1 MKKNPDATAV
11 TRQNLVDAFCI
22 LLNKKPVEKIT
33 INAISEKAG
42 YNRST
47 FYKYFCDVYAIL
59 EYVENIV
66 IAQIKENFQKNISPS
81 NFEETFLQAF
91 TKIQSDKASYFEVLF
106 NFNNRQR
113 FTQRLIQEISP
124 IFMQTFSLPPENP
137 KSKYLTEIY
146 FQTVLSALICWLD
159 NNRDLKLEEMSKII
173 GNVLTS
179 GVVTEIAKERI

>member
-1 MKKNPDATAV
+1 MKKNPELTEN

-22 LLNKKPVEKIT
+22 LLKKKPVQKIT

-81 NFEETFLQAF
+81 NFEETFLKAF
-91 TKIQSDKASYFEVLF
+91 TKIQSDKAFYFNVLF
-106 NFNNRQR
+106 NSDNRQR
-113 FTQRLIQEISP
+113 FIQRLIQEISP
-124 IFMQTFSLPPENP
+124 IFMQTFNLPPENP

-159 NNRDLKLEEMSKII
+159 NKRDLNLEEISKII